1 MRKQLFVG
9 AMAIA
14 VAVTG
19 FAVAGISGRGGAD
32 LAWAGAPLIDT
43 DTIEEPF
50 VQLNDRELSPRG
62 PQDTFTIRGRVYIN
76 SGEDPIAA
84 ALANGATST
93 VYQGAGSP
101 SGSLGIEVDTFTW
114 TSSQCKTAKGGLSLF
129 CRDSVSNSSFRLRGT
144 QARPTSFR
152 VNTVV
157 RKRDF
162 SPGKPFD
169 LPLAGEVSVG
179 SPSSASGSFIW
190 DGTPD
195 AVYCS
200 VTQNGERTTCR
211 SSAFVAWDRET
222 SVGRQAATTGSIGV
236 AIPISRSIKAATSR
250 PASRRRRGPWHRRPA
265 PRAGGAGGAR
275 RTRTSSVSS
284 TSCLSI
290 PPGPRGS
297 RTTRRSDLS
306 LQTGIA
312 TGPQRSSR
320 AAEPG
325 SPRASGSLLPVV
337 GVLGAHR
344 EAVEVEAETLADRAG
359 FESEVGTQVV
369 VHPAVKPA
377 RIRCHERVEPRA
389 CGGGH
394 R

>member
-1 MRKQLFVG
+1 MKKQLFVG

-14 VAVTG
+14 VAAMG
-19 FAVAGISGRGGAD
+19 FTVAGISGRGGAD
-32 LAWAGAPLIDT
+32 LAWAGVLIDT

-50 VQLNDRELSPRG
+50 VQLNDRDLSPRG

-101 SGSLGIEVDTFTW
+101 SGSLGIEVDTFSW

-169 LPLAGEVSVG
+169 LPLAGDVSVG
-179 SPSSASGSFIW
+179 SPSSASGSFVW

-195 AVYCS
+195 AGNCS
-200 VTQNGERTTCR
+200 TTQNGERTTCR
-211 SSAFVAWDRET
+211 QPQ
-222 SVGRQAATTGSIGV
+222 G
-236 AIPISRSIKAATSR
+236 
-250 PASRRRRGPWHRRPA
+250 
-265 PRAGGAGGAR
+265 
-275 RTRTSSVSS
+275 
-284 TSCLSI
+284 CL
-290 PPGPRGS
+290 PG
-297 RTTRRSDLS
+297 
-306 LQTGIA
+306 
-312 TGPQRSSR
+312 
-320 AAEPG
+320 
-325 SPRASGSLLPVV
+325 LLC
-337 GVLGAHR
+337 
-344 EAVEVEAETLADRAG
+344 
-359 FESEVGTQVV
+359 
-369 VHPAVKPA
+369 KN
-377 RIRCHERVEPRA
+377 
-389 CGGGH
+389 
-394 R
+394 